1 MRNPTINTP
10 QNHPITQLF
19 APHSSIHGHDC
30 IQHGLDVKLVSVPFT
45 YPSIHTFIHTHPSI
59 HTFIHPLVFPA
70 PYAEPLRSPRRSS
83 TSEDCCEG
91 RARSSQNCWE
101 ATPRE
106 SRRPHPL
113 THPPTL
119 PSPKAGS
126 ERRSIMHNWVQE
138 GRTRGG

>member
-45 YPSIHTFIHTHPSI
+45 YPSI

-113 THPPTL
+113 THSPTHITIAQSGL
-119 PSPKAGS
+119 RKTINHAQLGT
-126 ERRSIMHNWVQE
+126 RR
-138 GRTRGG
+138 TD